1 MANQI
6 FNNQR
11 GSLVEHHR
19 NGEDLIVVLL
29 QAAQADDALRDYD
42 DLASLLANAGNTEA
56 TFTNYT
62 REVILNAAWSVTVDD
77 TTNDA
82 TADFA
87 DITWSPAGNGTNNTL
102 VKLIVCIDGAN
113 DAARLPV
120 SHHDFATTTDG
131 NDLTAVVDAAGFYA
145 STD

>member
-1 MANQI
+1 MADVI

-11 GSLVEHHR
+11 GSLIEHHR

-29 QAAQADDALRDYD
+29 QVAQADATIRDHD
-42 DLASLLANAGNTEA
+42 DLAALLAAANTEA
-56 TFTNYT
+56 TFTNYA
-62 REVILNAAWSVTVDD
+62 REVILNANWSVTIDD
-77 TTNDA
+77 SGEEA

-87 DITWSPAGNGTNNTL
+87 DITWTAAGGATNNTL
-102 VKLIVCIDGAN
+102 VALLVCIDGAS

-120 SHHDFATTTDG
+120 TKHDFATTTDG